1 MLRLIIIRNIGR
13 KPRKRN
19 EKGNKDMDRFF
30 NRAKAVMVAASALV
44 AIMTGSLGTFTP
56 SAAAAEVNIYSSR
69 HYDADRQLY
78 TRFTAETGI
87 KINLLQ
93 GKSNALV
100 ERLKREG
107 KNSPADLLI
116 TVDAGNLGR
125 AQAAGLFQA
134 VGSKA
139 LEASIP
145 ARFRESGGHWFG
157 LTMRAR
163 VIMYHKDRVKPSE
176 LSTYEA
182 LGDGKWKG
190 RILIRSSNNIY
201 NQSMVASLIA
211 ANGFD
216 NTEAWAKRLVANMA
230 RKPRGGDRDQIR
242 AVGAGEGDIAIAN
255 TYYLGRLVASS
266 AAKDRKLTAKIGV
279 FFPNQEGRGTHVN
292 VSGAGV
298 TKYAKNKANAIKLLE
313 FLVAPEAQKVFAEAN
328 FEYPVNPKAAQS
340 TIVGSWGTFKA
351 DGLNVAVLSQHNA
364 EAVRLMDRAGWR

>member
-1 MLRLIIIRNIGR
+1 MR
-13 KPRKRN
+13 KS
-19 EKGNKDMDRFF
+19 
-30 NRAKAVMVAASALV
+30 AKPATVRVRTPSALLALV
-44 AIMTGSLGTFTP
+44 AVMTGAGGALTP
-56 SAAAAEVNIYSSR
+56 SAGAAEVNIYSSR

-78 TRFTAETGI
+78 ALFTAETGI

-107 KNSPADLLI
+107 KYSPADLLI

-134 VGSKA
+134 VRSKV
-139 LEASIP
+139 LEAAIP

-182 LGDGKWKG
+182 LADTKWKG
-190 RILIRSSNNIY
+190 RILVRSSNNIY
-201 NQSMVASLIA
+201 NQSLVASLIA

-216 NTEAWAKRLVANMA
+216 KTEAWARRLVANMA
-230 RKPRGGDRDQIR
+230 RRPRGGDRDQIR
-242 AVGAGEGDIAIAN
+242 AVGAGEGDIALAN
-255 TYYLGRLVASS
+255 TYYLGRLLASHS
-266 AAKDRKLTAKIGV
+266 AKDRELAAKIGV
-279 FFPNQEGRGTHVN
+279 FFPNQKGRGMHVN

-298 TKYAKNKANAIKLLE
+298 TKYARNKAGAIKLLE
-313 FLVAPEAQKVFAEAN
+313 FLVGPQAQKVFAEAN
-328 FEYPVNPKAAQS
+328 FEYPVNPKAARS
-340 TIVGSWGTFKA
+340 AIVGSWGTFKA
-351 DGLNVAVLSQHNA
+351 DSLNVAVLSKHNA